1 MTLMILMTLRRR
13 TLLMAAAIAL
23 AAAGSGPAAGD
34 TVTLAGSSIP
44 LRGCRVE
51 AVQSGRVFYRDS
63 RGRRHQRGLDEVE
76 ALGFDGLGD
85 LDEAERAIATGDLA
99 GGVGRLLA
107 AMLQAESDLQRA
119 WLHVRLSATHD
130 LLGQYVAAAGHAA
143 AVFEADGDPY
153 WLRLEPLSEPD
164 EPGYAAA
171 REALL
176 ALQQARRRV
185 KHAAMTPVIERMLGR
200 VRPIHD
206 RLADRYHGP
215 PIEPGSTISGVPR
228 ELIRSGRTAPEASSS
243 TDAPR
248 TLPSRPADE
257 NKRTEP
263 TGVPHSAPG
272 APAAGEAPD
281 SAASIDA
288 LLAAGHGAEALA
300 ACARVERRVGRRD
313 LGRFLHQYG
322 RALVGVGRPRDA
334 AVMFVRCAT
343 LYGDSPHAA
352 PSLIET
358 AIIYRDI
365 FRDPATARRLVE
377 RSLNLAARPGRPQV
391 ADRARAVLE
400 TLTDPAA
407 GDSTK

>member
-1 MTLMILMTLRRR
+1 
-13 TLLMAAAIAL
+13 MAAAIAL

-51 AVQSGRVFYRDS
+51 AVQSGRVFYRDN
-63 RGRRHQRGLDEVE
+63 RGRRHQRGLDEVA

-85 LDEAERAIATGDLA
+85 LDEAERAIAAGDLA

-107 AMLQAESDLQRA
+107 AMLQADSDLHRA
-119 WLHVRLSATHD
+119 WLHVRLSVTHD
-130 LLGQYVAAAGHAA
+130 LLGQYVQAAGHAA
-143 AVFEADGDPY
+143 AVFEADGDAY

-185 KHAAMTPVIERMLGR
+185 KHPEIAPVIERMLGR

-228 ELIRSGRTAPEASSS
+228 ELIRSGRTAPEAGSS

-257 NKRTEP
+257 NKRAEP
-263 TGVPHSAPG
+263 TGAPG
-272 APAAGEAPD
+272 APAAREAPD

-288 LLAAGHGAEALA
+288 LLAAGHRMEALA

-322 RALVGVGRPRDA
+322 RALVGAGRPRDA

-358 AIIYRDI
+358 AIIYRDV
-365 FRDPATARRLVE
+365 FGDPATARRLVE

>member
-1 MTLMILMTLRRR
+1 
-13 TLLMAAAIAL
+13 MAAAIAL

-51 AVQSGRVFYRDS
+51 AVQSGRVFYRDN
-63 RGRRHQRGLDEVE
+63 RGRRHQRGLDEVA

-85 LDEAERAIATGDLA
+85 LDEAERAIAAGDLA

-107 AMLQAESDLQRA
+107 AMLQADSDLHRA
-119 WLHVRLSATHD
+119 WLHVRLSVTHD
-130 LLGQYVAAAGHAA
+130 LLGQYVQAAGHAA
-143 AVFEADGDPY
+143 AVFEADGDAY

-185 KHAAMTPVIERMLGR
+185 KHPEIAPVIERMLGR

-228 ELIRSGRTAPEASSS
+228 ELIRSGRTAPEAGSS

-257 NKRTEP
+257 NKRAEP
-263 TGVPHSAPG
+263 TGAPG
-272 APAAGEAPD
+272 APAAREAPD

-288 LLAAGHGAEALA
+288 LLAAGHRTEALA

-322 RALVGVGRPRDA
+322 RALVGAGRPRDA

-358 AIIYRDI
+358 AIIYRDV
-365 FRDPATARRLVE
+365 FGDPATARRLVE

>member
-1 MTLMILMTLRRR
+1 
-13 TLLMAAAIAL
+13 MAAAIAL

-63 RGRRHQRGLDEVE
+63 RGRRHQRGLDEVA

-85 LDEAERAIATGDLA
+85 LDEAERAIAAGDLA

-107 AMLQAESDLQRA
+107 AMLQADSDLHRA
-119 WLHVRLSATHD
+119 WLHVRLSVTHD
-130 LLGQYVAAAGHAA
+130 LLGQYVQAAGHAA
-143 AVFEADGDPY
+143 AVFEADGDAY

-185 KHAAMTPVIERMLGR
+185 KHPEIAPVIERMLGR

-228 ELIRSGRTAPEASSS
+228 ELIRSGRTAPEAGSS

-257 NKRTEP
+257 NKRAEP
-263 TGVPHSAPG
+263 TGAPG
-272 APAAGEAPD
+272 APAAREAPD

-288 LLAAGHGAEALA
+288 LLAAGHRTEALA

-322 RALVGVGRPRDA
+322 RALVGAGRPRDA

-358 AIIYRDI
+358 AIIYRDV
-365 FRDPATARRLVE
+365 FGDPATARRLVE

>member
-1 MTLMILMTLRRR
+1 
-13 TLLMAAAIAL
+13 MAAAIAL

-34 TVTLAGSSIP
+34 TITLAGSSIP

-51 AVQSGRVFYRDS
+51 AVQSGRVFYRDN
-63 RGRRHQRGLDEVE
+63 RGRRHQRGLDEVA

-85 LDEAERAIATGDLA
+85 LDEAERAIAAGDLA

-107 AMLQAESDLQRA
+107 AMLQADSDLHRA
-119 WLHVRLSATHD
+119 WLHVRLSVTHD
-130 LLGQYVAAAGHAA
+130 LLGQYVQAAGHAA
-143 AVFEADGDPY
+143 AVFEADGDAY

-185 KHAAMTPVIERMLGR
+185 KHPEIAPVIERMLGR

-228 ELIRSGRTAPEASSS
+228 ELIRSGRTAPDTGSS

-263 TGVPHSAPG
+263 TGAPPS
-272 APAAGEAPD
+272 APAAREAPD

-288 LLAAGHGAEALA
+288 LLAAGHRAEALA

-322 RALVGVGRPRDA
+322 RALVGAGRPRDA

-358 AIIYRDI
+358 AIIYRDV
-365 FRDPATARRLVE
+365 FGDPATARRLVE